1 MEKRITYGVLV
12 LTLLL
17 ISIRS
22 AAQHVTIGNNL
33 LYDATLTPNL
43 SLGVGISPHWSLGA
57 TAGFRPWPTND
68 NTSRKWK
75 HLLLSPDVRYWSDS
89 VNVHHFFGINP
100 IYSHYNVADVH
111 FPLGLYPSVRHERR
125 QGDMAALG
133 LFYGYSWPVA
143 RNLYIEALI
152 GAAVGYAWYDSYQ
165 CEHCGMKVGSD
176 KKVFAM
182 PQAALS
188 VVYRIPGK
196 TRRKDLVQPEMV
208 TVQPAVQLAD
218 STAFEEVAPYVEPQP
233 EPVVPKVSRVEQL
246 LSENAMLAHASD
258 YGTFDV
264 SQPTRKDQGALFVY
278 YPVAKFSIDRT
289 YRNNGETLDRI
300 FSVLRQLMDD
310 PEVEIQKILIVGYAS
325 VDGGQ
330 WGNERL
336 ALRRT
341 NTLKRYIRKHVDVS
355 DDLFDVQG
363 GGEAWSDLR
372 DYLNDAN
379 MRGAI
384 HVIDE
389 TKNPVTR
396 EQRLR
401 NMNGGRTWRHIRGT
415 LGDYR
420 NAGLIRIYIKESNLF
435 DNK

>member
-1 MEKRITYGVLV
+1 
-12 LTLLL
+12 
-17 ISIRS
+17 
-22 AAQHVTIGNNL
+22 
-33 LYDATLTPNL
+33 
-43 SLGVGISPHWSLGA
+43 
-57 TAGFRPWPTND
+57 
-68 NTSRKWK
+68 
-75 HLLLSPDVRYWSDS
+75 
-89 VNVHHFFGINP
+89 
-100 IYSHYNVADVH
+100 
-111 FPLGLYPSVRHERR
+111 
-125 QGDMAALG
+125 
-133 LFYGYSWPVA
+133 
-143 RNLYIEALI
+143 
-152 GAAVGYAWYDSYQ
+152 
-165 CEHCGMKVGSD
+165 
-176 KKVFAM
+176 
-182 PQAALS
+182 
-188 VVYRIPGK
+188 
-196 TRRKDLVQPEMV
+196 
-208 TVQPAVQLAD
+208 
-218 STAFEEVAPYVEPQP
+218 
-233 EPVVPKVSRVEQL
+233 
-246 LSENAMLAHASD
+246 MLAHASD

-379 MRGAI
+379 MQGAI